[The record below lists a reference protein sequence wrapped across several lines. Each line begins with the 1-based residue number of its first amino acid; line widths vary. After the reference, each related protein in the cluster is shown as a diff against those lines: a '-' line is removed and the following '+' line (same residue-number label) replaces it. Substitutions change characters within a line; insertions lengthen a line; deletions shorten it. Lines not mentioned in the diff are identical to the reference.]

1 MKAQVAQTFQNLDL
15 PDPPVG
21 CTGWPW
27 AESSNPMPDLMP
39 DGSPWPK
46 ISVVTPSYNQGQ
58 FIEETIR
65 SVLLQGYPNLEF
77 IIIDGGSTDNTL
89 KIIRKYDP
97 WLAYWVSE
105 PDQGQSHAIN
115 KGIKRATGEILLW
128 LNSDDLV
135 LPNAFFTVA
144 KIFLENPET
153 RMVIGQAHIINTQG
167 ETTGELRSRFSSWEE
182 IATNPRNSLRQIST
196 FFSRTLFDEE
206 GFLDESL
213 HIAMDTELLV
223 RFTRVHK
230 PVIIDD
236 VLTAFR
242 IQPESK
248 TASQLIKGY
257 LETDRVR
264 TRFLKGKKLIA
275 EYNRRSANNWLS
287 LSEAR
292 ACEPS
297 VRVHCLMYALK
308 RKPGVIFNYRF
319 WASLRKLTVD
329 IFRYSS

>member
-1 MKAQVAQTFQNLDL
+1 M
-15 PDPPVG
+15 
-21 CTGWPW
+21 
-27 AESSNPMPDLMP
+27 
-39 DGSPWPK
+39 
-46 ISVVTPSYNQGQ
+46 
-58 FIEETIR
+58 
-65 SVLLQGYPNLEF
+65 
-77 IIIDGGSTDNTL
+77 
-89 KIIRKYDP
+89 
-97 WLAYWVSE
+97 
-105 PDQGQSHAIN
+105 
-115 KGIKRATGEILLW
+115 W

-264 TRFLKGKKLIA
+264 TRLLKGKKLIA

-292 ACEPS
+292 AYESS
-297 VRVHCLMYALK
+297 VRINSLLRAMK
-308 RKPGVIFNYRF
+308 IKPGIILDHRF
-319 WASLRKLTVD
+319 WGSIRKLAID
-329 IFRYSS
+329 MSRKSS